1 MSTETETLIS
11 ENTKK
16 LTLNKTHQKP
26 WHKITGLMFK
36 SKKERVVVGRIDL
49 KTKEYIPFDE
59 EALRLANLWKY
70 TIDPALV
77 ESSASEYESE
87 EEDNGSE
94 MIRDLVRSNHDVEP
108 VKKTEQTNE
117 ESTESDSDDDD
128 GESDSGD
135 ESEDE
140 ENEENEEVAT
150 KESSEPS
157 GDDEDKR
164 GRSVVIVEKREEV
177 VKEEV
182 VKEEVVREHKDK
194 IEEDKKEMKKHFESP
209 IGKLR
214 EEVEETILMV
224 LQEKLNKL
232 FDVIEEKTKEN
243 EKLSSEIVEV
253 KKEKSDVEEKLQKT
267 QKDYEKLN
275 TKWKNLKEMFS

>member
-70 TIDPALV
+70 TIDPELV

-108 VKKTEQTNE
+108 VKKTEQTND
-117 ESTESDSDDDD
+117 ESTESDSDDD

-140 ENEENEEVAT
+140 ENQENEENEEVAT
-150 KESSEPS
+150 KDESSEPC

-164 GRSVVIVEKREEV
+164 GRSVVIVEEREEV
-177 VKEEV
+177 VKE
-182 VKEEVVREHKDK
+182 KEDK
-194 IEEDKKEMKKHFESP
+194 MEEDKKEMKKHFESP

-214 EEVEETILMV
+214 EDVEETILMV

-243 EKLSSEIVEV
+243 EKLSSEIAEV

>member
-70 TIDPALV
+70 TIDPELV

-87 EEDNGSE
+87 EEEDNGSE
-94 MIRDLVRSNHDVEP
+94 MIRDLVKSNHDVEP
-108 VKKTEQTNE
+108 VKKSEQPNDV
-117 ESTESDSDDDD
+117 STESDSDDDD
-128 GESDSGD
+128 GETDSGD
-135 ESEDE
+135 ESENE

-150 KESSEPS
+150 KDESSEPS
-157 GDDEDKR
+157 GDDEDKK
-164 GRSVVIVEKREEV
+164 GRSVVIVEKREEL
-177 VKEEV
+177 VKEA
-182 VKEEVVREHKDK
+182 KDK
-194 IEEDKKEMKKHFESP
+194 MEEGKKEMKKHFESP

-214 EEVEETILMV
+214 EDVEETILMV

-243 EKLSSEIVEV
+243 EKLSSEIAEV

>member
-36 SKKERVVVGRIDL
+36 SKKERLVVGRIDL

-70 TIDPALV
+70 TIDPELV

-87 EEDNGSE
+87 EEDNSSE
-94 MIRDLVRSNHDVEP
+94 MISDLVKSNHDVEP
-108 VKKTEQTNE
+108 VKKVEDAND
-117 ESTESDSDDDD
+117 ESTESDSDDDED
-128 GESDSGD
+128 GETDSGD
-135 ESEDE
+135 ESE
-140 ENEENEEVAT
+140 NEENEKVDT
-150 KESSEPS
+150 KDESSEPS
-157 GDDEDKR
+157 GDDEDKK
-164 GRSVVIVEKREEV
+164 GRSVVIVEEREEV
-177 VKEEV
+177 VKEA
-182 VKEEVVREHKDK
+182 KDK
-194 IEEDKKEMKKHFESP
+194 MEEGKKEMKKHFESP

-214 EEVEETILMV
+214 EDVEETILMV

-243 EKLSSEIVEV
+243 EKLSSEIEEV

-267 QKDYEKLN
+267 QKNYEKLN

>member
-36 SKKERVVVGRIDL
+36 SKKERVVVGRLDL

-70 TIDPALV
+70 TIDPELV
-77 ESSASEYESE
+77 ESSESEYETE

-94 MIRDLVRSNHDVEP
+94 MIGDLVKSNHDVEP
-108 VKKTEQTNE
+108 VKKVEDTND
-117 ESTESDSDDDD
+117 ESTESDSDDD
-128 GESDSGD
+128 GESDTSN
-135 ESEDE
+135 E
-140 ENEENEEVAT
+140 ENEENEENEKVDT
-150 KESSEPS
+150 KDESSDPP
-157 GDDEDKR
+157 GDDEDKTVEEKEK
-164 GRSVVIVEKREEV
+164 VVTEP
-177 VKEEV
+177 
-182 VKEEVVREHKDK
+182 KDK
-194 IEEDKKEMKKHFESP
+194 IKEDKKEMKKHFESP

-214 EEVEETILMV
+214 EDVEETILIV

-232 FDVIEEKTKEN
+232 FDVIEQKTKEN
-243 EKLSSEIVEV
+243 EKLSSEIIEV
-253 KKEKSDVEEKLQKT
+253 KKEKTEVQEKLQKT
-267 QKDYEKLN
+267 EKEYEKLN
-275 TKWKNLKEMFS
+275 KKWKNLKEMFS

>member
-70 TIDPALV
+70 TIDPELV

-94 MIRDLVRSNHDVEP
+94 MISDLVKSNHDVEP
-108 VKKTEQTNE
+108 VKKVEDVND
-117 ESTESDSDDDD
+117 ESTESDSDDD
-128 GESDSGD
+128 GESDTGD
-135 ESEDE
+135 DSDNED
-140 ENEENEEVAT
+140 NEENEKVDT
-150 KESSEPS
+150 KDESSEPS
-157 GDDEDKR
+157 GDDEDNK
-164 GRSVVIVEKREEV
+164 GRSVVIVEEREEV
-177 VKEEV
+177 VKEA
-182 VKEEVVREHKDK
+182 KDK
-194 IEEDKKEMKKHFESP
+194 MEEGKKEMKKHFESP

-214 EEVEETILMV
+214 EDVEETILMV

>member
-70 TIDPALV
+70 TIDPKLV

-117 ESTESDSDDDD
+117 ESTESDSDDD

-140 ENEENEEVAT
+140 ENEQNEEVAT
-150 KESSEPS
+150 KDESSEPS

-164 GRSVVIVEKREEV
+164 GRSVVIVEEREEV
-177 VKEEV
+177 VKE
-182 VKEEVVREHKDK
+182 KEDK
-194 IEEDKKEMKKHFESP
+194 MEEDKQEMKKHFESP

-214 EEVEETILMV
+214 EDVEETILMV

-243 EKLSSEIVEV
+243 EKLTSEIVEV
-253 KKEKSDVEEKLQKT
+253 KKEKSDVEEKLEKT
-267 QKDYEKLN
+267 QKEYEKLN

>member
-70 TIDPALV
+70 TIDPELV

-117 ESTESDSDDDD
+117 ETTESDTDDD

-140 ENEENEEVAT
+140 ENEENEENEEVAT
-150 KESSEPS
+150 KEESSEPS
-157 GDDEDKR
+157 GDDEDKK
-164 GRSVVIVEKREEV
+164 GRSVVIVEEREEV
-177 VKEEV
+177 VKE
-182 VKEEVVREHKDK
+182 KEDK
-194 IEEDKKEMKKHFESP
+194 MEKDKKEMKKHFESP

-214 EEVEETILMV
+214 EDVEETILMV

-243 EKLSSEIVEV
+243 EKLSSEIVKV
-253 KKEKSDVEEKLQKT
+253 KKEKSDVEEKLEKT

>member
-70 TIDPALV
+70 TIDPQLV

-108 VKKTEQTNE
+108 VKKNEQTNE
-117 ESTESDSDDDD
+117 ESSESDSDDD
-128 GESDSGD
+128 GESDSGE

-150 KESSEPS
+150 KDESSEPS

-164 GRSVVIVEKREEV
+164 GRSVVILEEREEV
-177 VKEEV
+177 VKEA
-182 VKEEVVREHKDK
+182 KDK
-194 IEEDKKEMKKHFESP
+194 MEEDKEEMKRHFESP

-243 EKLSSEIVEV
+243 EKLTSEIVEV